1 MKKRIAKIAFCCI
14 GAIFLLSC
22 QDDNE
27 SSDTGEFNSLTV
39 ITRTEKNELEAAV
52 NEINSAVGNNFG
64 VDTST
69 SKTVSTEK
77 TFGCM
82 DITSEEDENGNIA
95 VIIDY
100 GETCELRNEDVV
112 SGRIVITYTSE
123 DSEDNDFV
131 IDYTL
136 ENYTYNDIM
145 VTGSAQAIYDFEN
158 EAGNLVYAYE
168 SDFSFTWP
176 DGLEATDNSS
186 YATETIFESDE
197 ETFLNFYNLV
207 TGNGETIFSNGDS
220 YTFQITEPLRSEPR
234 CRYYVSGV
242 VVSTQNSETVT
253 LDYGDGECDDSA
265 LETDDDGN
273 TTEIDLD
280 DIVDDD
286 EDDDTGS

>member
-1 MKKRIAKIAFCCI
+1 MKKRIVKIVSLFM
-14 GAIFLLSC
+14 GAILLLSC

-27 SSDTGEFNSLTV
+27 SGDTGEFNTAAV
-39 ITRTEKNELEAAV
+39 ITQMEKNELEAAV

-82 DITSEEDENGNIA
+82 DITSEEDEEGNIG

-100 GETCELRNEDVV
+100 GEACELRNGDVV
-112 SGRIVITYTSE
+112 SGRILISYTAE

-136 ENYTYNDIM
+136 ENYVYNDIV

-158 EAGNLVYAYE
+158 EEGNLVYAYE
-168 SDFSFTWP
+168 SDFMFIWP
-176 DGLEATDNSS
+176 DGLEAADNSS
-186 YATETIFESDE
+186 YSTETVFESDE
-197 ETFLNFYNLV
+197 ETFFNFYNLT
-207 TGNGETIFSNGDS
+207 TGSGETTFSNEDS

-265 LETDDDGN
+265 IETDGNGN
-273 TTEIDLD
+273 TTVIDLD
-280 DIVDDD
+280 DIEDD
-286 EDDDTGS
+286 EDDDSGS